1 MPVVV
6 EAKYTDD
13 GRPEFEAADLK
24 ELQACARGPE
34 ILTPQEEDM
43 VQQRREAGNAAFR
56 AGRIE
61 EALRGYNQSLEI
73 FADRHGG
80 PEQRQLKSKLYAN
93 RAECLLRLSSW
104 EAAEKAARLALELDA
119 TNAKARYRLARAL
132 EQLGGEAHLH
142 EALAQIDQLRL
153 PTTARPTAAAA
164 HDAEPAA
171 AASQPAAAASQH
183 PAAAEGSKPAAA
195 AEGSQPPAST
205 SDAGLG
211 RAEALLLRCVP
222 SQAQ

>member
-73 FADRHGG
+73 FAVGM
-80 PEQRQLKSKLYAN
+80 A
-93 RAECLLRLSSW
+93 
-104 EAAEKAARLALELDA
+104 AARSG
-119 TNAKARYRLARAL
+119 
-132 EQLGGEAHLH
+132 QLSWVTYDGLV
-142 EALAQIDQLRL
+142 D
-153 PTTARPTAAAA
+153 
-164 HDAEPAA
+164 
-171 AASQPAAAASQH
+171 
-183 PAAAEGSKPAAA
+183 
-195 AEGSQPPAST
+195 AST
-205 SDAGLG
+205 SMQCWPIGGLPPKACG
-211 RAEALLLRCVP
+211 M
-222 SQAQ
+222 

>member
-1 MPVVV
+1 M
-6 EAKYTDD
+6 
-13 GRPEFEAADLK
+13 R
-24 ELQACARGPE
+24 ARSE

-104 EAAEKAARLALELDA
+104 EAAEKAARLAVELDA

-142 EALAQIDQLRL
+142 EALAH
-153 PTTARPTAAAA
+153 RPAAAA
-164 HDAEPAA
+164 HHR
-171 AASQPAAAASQH
+171 AASPPPETPTTAPVATAAAASQH

-195 AEGSQPPAST
+195 AEITTGFDVRRRPRPGGGA
-205 SDAGLG
+205 
-211 RAEALLLRCVP
+211 LLRCVP
-222 SQAQ
+222 S